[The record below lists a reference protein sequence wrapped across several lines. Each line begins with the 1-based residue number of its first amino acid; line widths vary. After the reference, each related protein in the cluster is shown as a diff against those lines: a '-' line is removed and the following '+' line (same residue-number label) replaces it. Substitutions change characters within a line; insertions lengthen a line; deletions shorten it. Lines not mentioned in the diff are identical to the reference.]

1 MQPESVCIQKSRH
14 WDSWLVANGA
24 VSGAGIQTH
33 NLEWALKGPAVPKT
47 CIAMH
52 TLGERFSL
60 LRLSEVALASQA
72 PPPVGVDS
80 LVSDLI

>member
-1 MQPESVCIQKSRH
+1 
-14 WDSWLVANGA
+14 
-24 VSGAGIQTH
+24 
-33 NLEWALKGPAVPKT
+33 
-47 CIAMH
+47 MH
-52 TLGERFSL
+52 TVGERFSL